1 MKLSEAIEEFLIA
14 CEADGLSLSTIRWYI
29 SLLKNFSVWVGDSSL
44 STIDTNSI
52 RSFIIYIRKKY
63 KPDTASGHV
72 RALHRFFK
80 WSADEYDIKNPMRNV
95 RYPQVQ
101 KQHVP
106 KSVSNDDIVKLFDS
120 IAHDVVGH
128 RDRAMFA
135 LLIDCGLR
143 AGEVITIQMTNLD
156 MERRRVVVT
165 GKGNKSR
172 VVPFSEFT
180 KRVINKWLLVRGPY
194 EYLFYNMRTTEPLTS
209 NGLLQITRRIKK
221 KAGITGRLNP
231 HAFRHAF
238 ARDFLKNGGDLVS
251 LRRLLGHAD
260 LEVTANFYAVFTV
273 DEIGETH
280 DKFSPIKNLSL
291 DKGLSEE

>member
-1 MKLSEAIEEFLIA
+1 MKLSEAIDEFLIA
-14 CEADGLSLSTIRWYI
+14 CEADGLSISTIRWYI
-29 SLLKNFSVWVGDSSL
+29 SLLKNFSMWVGDNSL
-44 STIDTNSI
+44 SAIDTNRI

-63 KPDTASGHV
+63 KPDTASGHI

-80 WSADEYDIKNPMRNV
+80 WSADEYGIKNPMRNV

-120 IAHDVVGH
+120 ITDDVIGH
-128 RDRAMFA
+128 RDRAMFS

-156 MERRRVVVT
+156 MLNRRVVVT

-238 ARDFLKNGGDLVS
+238 ARDFLKNGGDLVT

-280 DKFSPIKNLSL
+280 DKFSPINNLSL
-291 DKGLSEE
+291 DRKTAGE